1 MMNTND
7 FRLKEKTSNNI
18 ASIASAID
26 DMRSDINHN
35 SEVSS
40 KRIDN
45 GLGDV
50 CTFIGALTSQI
61 VLLNKNLEDIA
72 NELKRN
78 NKM

>member
-1 MMNTND
+1 MNTND

-35 SEVSS
+35 SEVNS